1 MSQTP
6 DFGPLGRP
14 FNRSHPFLYGF
25 LGALGVLTALALTR
39 ALAQAS
45 QVFVL
50 IITALFLAIGLNPA
64 VEVMRRRGLSR
75 GAAVTV
81 MLVFVLGLAGALAA
95 AIVPPLINQTTQL
108 ISNLPDYLN
117 QLRENATIAQLDS
130 EYAFIERIQ
139 EQLSQLVKDDK
150 LVFSAFGGVVGVGR
164 TVLSGAFSFV
174 TVLVLTLYFL
184 AALPRM
190 TSIAYRMVPSTR
202 RERVRLLT
210 EEILLRIGG
219 FVGGQL
225 TIAALSGLST
235 LVVLTLLQIP
245 YAISLAMVVAVF
257 GLIPLIGAT
266 LGAIVVVV
274 VGLTQSTTAA
284 IIIFI
289 YYVLYQQFENYV
301 IAPRV
306 MRRAVNVPAVV
317 TIVAALLGA
326 SLLGLLGGLIAIPLA
341 AAVLLIIQQVV
352 IPQAETK

>member
-1 MSQTP
+1 M
-6 DFGPLGRP
+6 
-14 FNRSHPFLYGF
+14 
-25 LGALGVLTALALTR
+25 LTALALAQ

-50 IITALFLAIGLNPA
+50 ILTALFLAIGLNPA
-64 VEVMRRRGLSR
+64 VEFFRRRGMSR

-81 MLVFVLGLAGALAA
+81 MLVIVLVLAGALAA
-95 AIVPPLINQTTQL
+95 AIVPPVIAQTTQL
-108 ISNLPDYLN
+108 ITNAPEYLN
-117 QLRENATIAQLDS
+117 QLRGNATIARLDGD
-130 EYAFIERIQ
+130 YQFIERLQ
-139 EQLSQLVKDDK
+139 NQLTALVENDK
-150 LVFSAFGGVVGVGR
+150 LVFNAFGGVVGVGR
-164 TVLSGAFSFV
+164 TVLSGAFSFL

-190 TSIAYRMVPSTR
+190 TSLAYRMVPASR
-202 RERVRLLT
+202 RERVRLLSD
-210 EEILLRIGG
+210 EVLLRIGG

-225 TIAALSGLST
+225 TIASLSGLAT
-235 LVVLTLLQIP
+235 LIVLSILKIP